1 MKRSRLK
8 NKANKRGKPADET
21 AYKTQRNLVALLNK
35 EARKSFLKNQ
45 KTENAS
51 NKTKNFW
58 KLC

>member
-1 MKRSRLK
+1 MKRSRHK
-8 NKANKRGKPADET
+8 NKANKSSKPADET